1 MTRSFY
7 ILEKITGKQEAP
19 NAHAEIGPKGL
30 LQILL
35 SLGLIGLAIYFFH
48 LEQDIRLVQ
57 LMPFVAGGFAIHALL
72 PLQWRLP
79 FLFAVN
85 LGAIFFLLGPL
96 DGAFLAGTGLLLFF
110 LANLPIAVKY
120 RAGLA
125 LLAGAALAAL
135 RVGWLP
141 LAEVNAALPVLG
153 SMFMFRMILY
163 LYEMQFEKQPA
174 GLWKKLNY
182 FFLLPNLVFVIFPVV
197 DYNTFLRNYYS
208 KLAFETYRRG
218 ILMMANGVLH
228 LLLYRL
234 IYYYLLPS
242 PGDVRDIYSLLQ
254 YMAASYALIVRLAGI
269 FHFSAGV
276 ICLFGFHLPVTF
288 DHYFFANS
296 FSDLWR
302 RINIY
307 WRDFVTKVFYFPIYF
322 RLKRFGAVPGL
333 AFSVLAVFFINW
345 FLHGYQWFWI
355 RGVFPLTIQDAVFWG
370 VFGILVAGNSVLQA
384 KRRPVQP
391 RPGAFSLAYALRNAF
406 SVLGIFTFMIV
417 LWSFWTSQSVGEWWG
432 MVDKARTAG
441 PGDVAW
447 IALGIA
453 LLAAAGVL
461 IQYLGH
467 LYSLKKV
474 LPAQTDRRNHWLA
487 NAGMAAMVLLG
498 LPPVH
503 QAMES
508 RLAVDMEPVFYTKL
522 NAFDQEQLYK
532 GYYETLMAGNNLN
545 SRVWEMEQGRP
556 ENWKK
561 LHEMGVSRVRDDIM
575 VRELLPNQQVVFKGG
590 RFTTNS
596 HGFRDREYTPE
607 KPANTLRMAL
617 LGGSIE
623 MGSGVHDEQT
633 FENLAEDALN
643 GPKPLLGDRRVEI
656 LNFSVSSFHLF
667 QDVAM
672 LEEKATPFQ
681 PDVVLLAVHPK
692 ETFRI
697 LYNIQQVHST
707 KRDLR
712 YPFLRE
718 VLEQATADAD
728 SAGLTPMDMLRA
740 RELEIIGWGYEKIA
754 QLCREI
760 NAVPVWVFVPTI
772 GEDYAPG
779 EEAALQ
785 RLAEE
790 KGFYIL
796 NLWDAFRGE
805 NTDELKTAS
814 WDFHPNARGHEL
826 IAAEFLKKLE
836 ENRSLQERLG
846 R

>member
-19 NAHAEIGPKGL
+19 NAHAKIGPRGL
-30 LQILL
+30 VQILL

-48 LEQDIRLVQ
+48 LEQDIGLVR

-72 PLQWRLP
+72 PLRWRLP

-85 LGAIFFLLGPL
+85 LGALFFLLGPL

-110 LANLPIAVKY
+110 LANLPVAVKY

-135 RVGWLP
+135 RAGWLP
-141 LAEVNAALPVLG
+141 LIEVKAALPVLG

-174 GLWKKLNY
+174 SFWKKLNY
-182 FFLLPNLVFVIFPVV
+182 FFLLPNLVFLIFPVV

-208 KLAFETYRRG
+208 KPAFETYRRG

-234 IYYYLLPS
+234 IYYYLLPA
-242 PGDVRDIYSLLQ
+242 PGDVHDIYSLLQ

-276 ICLFGFHLPVTF
+276 ICLFGFHLPATF

-322 RLKRFGAVPGL
+322 RLKRYGATPGL
-333 AFSVLAVFFINW
+333 ALSVLAVFFINW

-355 RGVFPLTIQDAVFWG
+355 RGAFPLTIQDAVFWG
-370 VFGILVAGNSVLQA
+370 VFGMLVAGNSVLQA
-384 KRRPVQP
+384 KRRPAQP
-391 RPGAFSLAYALRNAF
+391 RPGAFSRAYALRNALN
-406 SVLGIFTFMIV
+406 VLGIFTFMIV
-417 LWSFWTSQSVGEWWG
+417 LWSFWTSQSLGEWWD
-432 MVDKARTAG
+432 MVGKARTAG
-441 PGDVAW
+441 PGDVAR
-447 IALGIA
+447 IAFGIA
-453 LLAAAGVL
+453 LLAAAGLL
-461 IQYLGH
+461 IQYLSH

-474 LPAQTDRRNHWLA
+474 SQAQTDWRNHWLA
-487 NAGMAAMVLLG
+487 NAGMAALVVLG

-503 QAMES
+503 QALES
-508 RLAVDMEPVFYTKL
+508 RFAVDMEPVFYTKL

-532 GYYETLMAGNNLN
+532 GYYETLMAGNNLS
-545 SRVWEMEQGRP
+545 SRLWEMEQGRP

-561 LHEMGVSRVRDDIM
+561 LKEMNVSRIRDDIM
-575 VRELLPNQQVVFKGG
+575 VRELLPNQRVVFKGG

-596 HGFRDREYTPE
+596 HGFRDREYAAE

-656 LNFSVSSFHLF
+656 LNFAVSSFHLF

-672 LEEKATPFQ
+672 LEEKAAPFQ

-718 VLEQATADAD
+718 VLEEAIADAD
-728 SAGLTPMDMLRA
+728 SAGLTPMDMLKA

-754 QLCREI
+754 ELCREI
-760 NAVPVWVFVPTI
+760 NAVPVWAFVPTI

-790 KGFYIL
+790 RGFYIL

-836 ENRSLQERLG
+836 ENRSLLERLG
-846 R
+846 L